1 MIYNNLSDLPKRELI
16 PGFTGKFIHGESLT
30 IAFWNVKAGSLLPE
44 HSHIHEQV
52 SMVDSG
58 EFEMTIDGKTEVL
71 TAGMPAVIPPG
82 IPHSGRAITDC
93 VIRDVFSPARPEYN

>member
-1 MIYNNLSDLPKRELI
+1 MIFKNLAHLTEKELI
-16 PGFTGKFIHGESLT
+16 PGFKGKFIHGESLT
-30 IAFWNVKAGSLLPE
+30 IAFWKVKAGSLLPE

-58 EFEMTIDGKTEVL
+58 EFEMTIDGVTKVL
-71 TAGMPAVIPPG
+71 TVGLPVVIPSG
-82 IPHSGRAITDC
+82 VTHSGRAITDC